1 MKVNRATS
9 RRASGEGNSF
19 SKEEEEEEEEEDK
32 AIDSCEGFHDDGDL
46 CA

>member
-19 SKEEEEEEEEEDK
+19 SKEEEEEEDK
-32 AIDSCEGFHDDGDL
+32 AIDGCEGFHGDGDL

>member
-19 SKEEEEEEEEEDK
+19 SKEEEEEDK
-32 AIDSCEGFHDDGDL
+32 AIDSCEGFHGDGDL

>member
-19 SKEEEEEEEEEDK
+19 SKEEEEEEEDK
-32 AIDSCEGFHDDGDL
+32 AIDSCEGFHGDGDL